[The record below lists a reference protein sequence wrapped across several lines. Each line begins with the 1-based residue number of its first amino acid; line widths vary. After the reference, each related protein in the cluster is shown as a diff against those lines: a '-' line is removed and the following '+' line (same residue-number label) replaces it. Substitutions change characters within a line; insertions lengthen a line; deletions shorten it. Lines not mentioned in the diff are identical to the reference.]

1 MWILINIGILVIELG
16 LIEEEV
22 FHFQVVD
29 CNNQDVIIFGADMNF
44 SAHVGN
50 KGKDRLILAHVH
62 NKGKDILMLGIG
74 PMQGLGEHLLTAEKC
89 TQLILLLQA
98 YNFVLSLHYN

>member
-1 MWILINIGILVIELG
+1 MELG

-29 CNNQDVIIFGADMNF
+29 CNNQNVIIFGADMNF

-50 KGKDRLILAHVH
+50 KGKNI
-62 NKGKDILMLGIG
+62 NIS
-74 PMQGLGEHLLTAEKC
+74 TC
-89 TQLILLLQA
+89 
-98 YNFVLSLHYN
+98 S